1 MTEPPKINFPLTQL
15 NTESLEDVLEQHD
28 KQFLVFSSAGKPI
41 YAYHGNEEK
50 LSSFMATAEALMSV
64 ATASR
69 SESLR
74 YIRSGRNVVAFLDRS
89 PICLVAISTLAEPP
103 AVLRMQLA
111 LIHGQLT
118 SLLTASAVN
127 SIFTKNPGYDARRLL
142 AGSDI
147 MLGSLIKSFT
157 STPNA
162 LLGAFP
168 SFPLLPTLRTTIIEN
183 LKMAV
188 AASNSL
194 FGLIISGGSVVA
206 LASSNA
212 KLRMQQWDILLL
224 LNFLKS
230 NLSLRQAGTVFAPL
244 CLPTYNPHGH
254 LHAYIQFLDTQTDIA
269 VVLLAGG
276 ANPDFEQLSAAQE
289 QLRTTLVEGG
299 DSSGGILG
307 ALRTASQELTCSQ
320 CRYTSLETLKEAL
333 TRAGIGL
340 GCLLHCVYKR
350 SAAQQFVATP
360 WATVVEEDDAMKR
373 DIIVAYSQLRAAM
386 FDHSGEHVQGPLQTL
401 RYEARKK
408 FSLLA
413 LSGTGSE
420 LYLVLDCFVEKAEA
434 VKAASEVLRSLV
446 NRHDALF
453 F

>member
-74 YIRSGRNVVAFLDRS
+74 YIRQARGYLSFHQSGRNVVAFLDRS

-373 DIIVAYSQLRAAM
+373 
-386 FDHSGEHVQGPLQTL
+386 GPLQTL